1 MKEVRSEIKKYPEID
16 FNFYLIG
23 DTAFLQIA
31 SVIKNTNDEELI
43 VADKFNF
50 DATDKVYLCTT
61 LIEATDRFHRMCQK
75 YINEYESNT
84 K

>member
-16 FNFYLIG
+16 FNFYLIEN
-23 DTAFLQIA
+23 TAFLQLA
-31 SVIKNTNDEELI
+31 SVIKNTNNGDLI

-50 DATDKVYLCTT
+50 DATDSVYLCIT
-61 LIEATDRFHRMCQK
+61 LIEATDRFHQMCQK
-75 YINEYESNT
+75 YMKEW